1 MKINVYYLQNI
12 LIQNGSVEV
21 YICDHSSCNSL
32 FFIFSL
38 AEILLFNITTTSR
51 RIKDILN
58 EFFLIMN
65 VNN

>member
-12 LIQNGSVEV
+12 IQNGSVEV

-38 AEILLFNITTTSR
+38 AEILLFNTTTTSR

>member
-12 LIQNGSVEV
+12 IQNGSVEV
-21 YICDHSSCNSL
+21 CDHSSCNSF

-38 AEILLFNITTTSR
+38 AEILLFNTTTTSR

-58 EFFLIMN
+58 EFLIMN